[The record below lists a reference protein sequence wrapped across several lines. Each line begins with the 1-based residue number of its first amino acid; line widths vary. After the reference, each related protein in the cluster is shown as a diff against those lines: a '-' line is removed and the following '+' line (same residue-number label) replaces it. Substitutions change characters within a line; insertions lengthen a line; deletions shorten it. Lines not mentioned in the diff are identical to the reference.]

1 MNVMTAAVA
10 EAEDME
16 ETEAAAVGD
25 GLDMTR
31 QAQLIGAARAVA
43 EAEEDTVPEED
54 PELWGKNTAQA
65 VAEAEEDTAHPE
77 GMPTDTGVAEAEDT
91 AIQDVGAVD
100 HMPQEVPVPQK
111 AAMESLLSRWYC
123 EAI

>member
-1 MNVMTAAVA
+1 MSMNVMTAAVA

-31 QAQLIGAARAVA
+31 QAQLIGATRVVA
-43 EAEEDTVPEED
+43 EAEEDTAPEED
-54 PELWGKNTAQA
+54 LELWGKITARA

-100 HMPQEVPVPQK
+100 HMPQEAQVPQK
-111 AAMESLLSRWYC
+111 AAMVLS
-123 EAI
+123 

>member
-1 MNVMTAAVA
+1 MSMNVMTAAVA
-10 EAEDME
+10 EVEDME

-43 EAEEDTVPEED
+43 EAEEDTAPEED
-54 PELWGKNTAQA
+54 QELWGKTTARA

-91 AIQDVGAVD
+91 ATRDVEAVD
-100 HMPQEVPVPQK
+100 HMPQEAQVPQK
-111 AAMESLLSRWYC
+111 AAMVLS
-123 EAI
+123 